1 MTDSKA
7 EATKEEQLAPVDSA
21 LTDGVEELV
30 EKSVDGLAETIGIPE
45 QMQPLAD
52 LLGEQPWLQG
62 LAVLLIFFVMA
73 KVFEWVIIP
82 FIRRLI
88 VRTSP
93 HVGDSVVRHVR
104 SPLFWT
110 ISLIGVLAA
119 ARVAGLHEKLGST
132 AVSLVVS
139 ILIILW
145 MLFALRVSKLLLL
158 AASDRARPK
167 AIVRPQTLPLF
178 INLVAIAIFV
188 LAVYFIFQAWHVDM
202 TAWLASAGIAGIAI
216 GFAAKDTLANLF
228 SGVFIMA
235 DSPYK
240 IGDYVVL
247 DDGVGLRGK
256 VTHIGIRSTR
266 LLTRDDVE
274 VTIPNS
280 IMGNSKVVN
289 ESGGPHVKFRIRV
302 AVGVAYGS
310 DVDQVRAV
318 LMSIAEQSQD
328 VCADPEPRVRFRA
341 FGASS
346 LDFELMCWVE
356 NPELRG
362 RVLDAVNT
370 AVYKRFREEG
380 IEIPFA
386 KQDLYIKE
394 MPQSSGGGSE

>member
-1 MTDSKA
+1 MASENEDTEILESGEPVESALKSGM
-7 EATKEEQLAPVDSA
+7 EQLVDKIDVPDQLEPVIA
-21 LTDGVEELV
+21 LFGNHPWV
-30 EKSVDGLAETIGIPE
+30 KGLI
-45 QMQPLAD
+45 
-52 LLGEQPWLQG
+52 
-62 LAVLLIFFVMA
+62 VLLIFIVLA
-73 KVFEWVIIP
+73 KVVEW
-82 FIRRLI
+82 I
-88 VRTSP
+88 VMPLVRKLTS
-93 HVGDSVVRHVR
+93 HTSTHIDDLMVQYLR

-110 ISLIGVLAA
+110 LALIGIVASSSLMGIDESVRSTLVSFVLS
-119 ARVAGLHEKLGST
+119 VL
-132 AVSLVVS
+132 
-139 ILIILW
+139 ILLW
-145 MLFALRVSKLLLL
+145 MLFAVRISKLLLSE
-158 AASDRARPK
+158 ASRRAKPN
-167 AIVRPQTLPLF
+167 AVVRPQTLPLF
-178 INLVAIAIFV
+178 TNIAAITIIVF
-188 LAVYFIFQAWHVDM
+188 AVYFMFQSWHVDM

-247 DDGVGLRGK
+247 DDGGGIRGK

-289 ESGGPHVKFRIRV
+289 ESGGPHVKYRIRV

-310 DVDQVRAV
+310 DIDQVRDV
-318 LMSIAEQSQD
+318 LMSVARESET
-328 VCADPEPRVRFRA
+328 VCDQPEPRVRFRA

-346 LDFELMCWVE
+346 LDFELLCWVD

-362 RVLDAVNT
+362 RVLDALNS
-370 AVYKRFREEG
+370 AVYKRFLVEG

-394 MPQSSGGGSE
+394 MPDNAV

>member
-1 MTDSKA
+1 MASENEDTEILESGEPVESALKSGM
-7 EATKEEQLAPVDSA
+7 EQLVDKIDVPDQLEPIIA
-21 LTDGVEELV
+21 LFGNHPWV
-30 EKSVDGLAETIGIPE
+30 KGLI
-45 QMQPLAD
+45 
-52 LLGEQPWLQG
+52 
-62 LAVLLIFFVMA
+62 VLLIFIVLA
-73 KVFEWVIIP
+73 KVVEWIVMP
-82 FIRRLI
+82 LVRRLTSHTSTHIDDLI
-88 VRTSP
+88 VQYL
-93 HVGDSVVRHVR
+93 R

-110 ISLIGVLAA
+110 LVLIGIVASSSMMGIDESVRSTLVSFVLS
-119 ARVAGLHEKLGST
+119 VL
-132 AVSLVVS
+132 
-139 ILIILW
+139 ILLW
-145 MLFALRVSKLLLL
+145 MLFAVRISKLLLSE
-158 AASDRARPK
+158 ASRRAKPN
-167 AIVRPQTLPLF
+167 AMVRPQTLPLF
-178 INLVAIAIFV
+178 TNIAAITIIVF
-188 LAVYFIFQAWHVDM
+188 AVYFMFQSWHVDM

-247 DDGVGLRGK
+247 DDGGGIRGK

-280 IMGNSKVVN
+280 IMDNSKVVN
-289 ESGGPHVKFRIRV
+289 ESGGPHVKYRIRV

-310 DVDQVRAV
+310 DIDQVRDV
-318 LMSIAEQSQD
+318 LMSVARESET
-328 VCADPEPRVRFRA
+328 VCDQPEPRVRFRA

-346 LDFELMCWVE
+346 LDFELLCWVD

-362 RVLDAVNT
+362 RVLDALNS
-370 AVYKRFREEG
+370 AVYKRFLVEG

-394 MPQSSGGGSE
+394 MPDNAV

>member
-1 MTDSKA
+1 MASENEDTEILESGEPVESALKSGM
-7 EATKEEQLAPVDSA
+7 EQLVDKIDVPDQLEPVIA
-21 LTDGVEELV
+21 LFGNHPWV
-30 EKSVDGLAETIGIPE
+30 KGLI
-45 QMQPLAD
+45 
-52 LLGEQPWLQG
+52 
-62 LAVLLIFFVMA
+62 VLLIFIVLA
-73 KVFEWVIIP
+73 KVVEWIVMP
-82 FIRRLI
+82 LVRRFTSHTSTHIDDLI
-88 VRTSP
+88 VQYL
-93 HVGDSVVRHVR
+93 R

-110 ISLIGVLAA
+110 LALIGIVASSSMMGIDESVRSTLVSFVLS
-119 ARVAGLHEKLGST
+119 VL
-132 AVSLVVS
+132 
-139 ILIILW
+139 ILLW
-145 MLFALRVSKLLLL
+145 MLFAVRISKLLLSE
-158 AASDRARPK
+158 ASRRAKPN
-167 AIVRPQTLPLF
+167 AMVRPQTLPLF
-178 INLVAIAIFV
+178 TNIAAITIIVF
-188 LAVYFIFQAWHVDM
+188 AVYFMFQSWHVDM

-247 DDGVGLRGK
+247 DDGGGIRGK

-289 ESGGPHVKFRIRV
+289 ESGGPHVKYRIRV

-310 DVDQVRAV
+310 DIDQVRDV
-318 LMSIAEQSQD
+318 LMSVARESET
-328 VCADPEPRVRFRA
+328 VCDQPEPRVRFRA

-346 LDFELMCWVE
+346 LDFELLCWVD

-362 RVLDAVNT
+362 RVLDALNS
-370 AVYKRFREEG
+370 AVYKRFLVEG

-394 MPQSSGGGSE
+394 MPGNAV

>member
-1 MTDSKA
+1 MASENEDTEILKTGEPVESALKSGM
-7 EATKEEQLAPVDSA
+7 EQLVDKIDVPDQLEPVIA
-21 LTDGVEELV
+21 LFGNHPWV
-30 EKSVDGLAETIGIPE
+30 KGLIVI
-45 QMQPLAD
+45 
-52 LLGEQPWLQG
+52 
-62 LAVLLIFFVMA
+62 LIFIVLA
-73 KVFEWVIIP
+73 KVVEWIVMP
-82 FIRRLI
+82 LVRRLTSHTSTHIDDLI
-88 VRTSP
+88 VQYLRN
-93 HVGDSVVRHVR
+93 
-104 SPLFWT
+104 PLFWT
-110 ISLIGVLAA
+110 LVLIGV
-119 ARVAGLHEKLGST
+119 VASSSMMGIDESVRST
-132 AVSLVVS
+132 LVSFVLSVL
-139 ILIILW
+139 ILLW
-145 MLFALRVSKLLLL
+145 MLFAVRISKLLLSE
-158 AASDRARPK
+158 ASRRAKPN
-167 AIVRPQTLPLF
+167 AMVRPQTLPLF
-178 INLVAIAIFV
+178 TNIAAITIIVF
-188 LAVYFIFQAWHVDM
+188 AVYFMFHSWHVDM

-247 DDGVGLRGK
+247 DDGGGIRGK

-289 ESGGPHVKFRIRV
+289 ESGGPHVKYRIRV

-310 DVDQVRAV
+310 DIDQVRDV
-318 LMSIAEQSQD
+318 LMSVARESETVCEQ
-328 VCADPEPRVRFRA
+328 PEPRVRFRA

-346 LDFELMCWVE
+346 LDFELLCWVD

-362 RVLDAVNT
+362 RVLDALNS
-370 AVYKRFREEG
+370 AVYKRFLVDG

-394 MPQSSGGGSE
+394 MPDNAV